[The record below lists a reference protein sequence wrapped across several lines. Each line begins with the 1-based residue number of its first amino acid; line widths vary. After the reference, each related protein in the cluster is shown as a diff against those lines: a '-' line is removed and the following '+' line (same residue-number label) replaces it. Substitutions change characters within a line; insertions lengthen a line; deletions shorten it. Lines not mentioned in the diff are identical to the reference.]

1 MNQEGHTRSISF
13 SCFLGVTLREDWVSD
28 WVSACD
34 SLISLVLIRACQ
46 SPRAMKPVSQPA
58 IPDPNRERRAYA
70 CAPVGRFDR
79 CAPRLQLNSLTAFR
93 TSVQISGGKRKTMPE
108 AVVRRLRRASIRAQL
123 G

>member
-79 CAPRLQLNSLTAFR
+79 CAPRLQLNSLTAFGR
-93 TSVQISGGKRKTMPE
+93 RCRFQVVKGKRCT
-108 AVVRRLRRASIRAQL
+108 RRWSGICAE
-123 G
+123 